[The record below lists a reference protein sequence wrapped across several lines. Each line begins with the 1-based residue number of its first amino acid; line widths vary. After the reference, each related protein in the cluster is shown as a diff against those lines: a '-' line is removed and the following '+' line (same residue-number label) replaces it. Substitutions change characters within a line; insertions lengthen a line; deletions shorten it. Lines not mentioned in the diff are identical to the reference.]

1 MAARLTDRRHACWL
15 AVLLAFVL
23 AAAAC
28 GGGDDDGESQPSQAV
43 ETTETAAP
51 SEPADP
57 GDGAAAAVDDDGD
70 GAGEAAPA
78 PSDTEPDVAEEQEQ
92 LTAPV
97 DTTTT
102 TTAPPPAEDGED
114 GEEAVVEAPAEPEPQ
129 FGGTLRVA
137 VEAEGDSLNPT
148 SGSFAVSAY
157 VMTYPIFEPVA
168 YWDPRGNWIP
178 YLAESFTPI
187 NGGESWQMK
196 LREGVRFH
204 DGTELD
210 ADDVIAT
217 YEAQLLDLEVSLAV
231 RPFYPETGGVVKVD
245 DLTVQFNPL
254 QPMAYFPQFITS
266 QLGMIPPSEWLAR
279 ALEDPTLNQFPVGTG
294 PFMIESRVQD
304 ERTVLVRNPDY
315 WAADITDVYLDRI
328 EVYPITDTVIAAER
342 LAAGDI
348 DLMVTSNSDAILT
361 LRDSADAGVR
371 TIENLRSSEDF
382 AMMNVQQPPFNDIR
396 ARQALT
402 FATDRDAYV
411 ALIRQGT
418 APPADSMF
426 HPDLIW
432 HNPNVKQETNM
443 PERAG
448 PLVAAYCA
456 DNPGDYEWPVFT
468 GQRRAHCTDGKIN
481 MELQFSGPSVAQTR
495 IAELL
500 IDGWEDYF
508 NVHQNELLQDEH
520 ITETAI
526 GFFNVVTWRQFGAV
540 DPDNDVLWIQCDSI
554 DLISLNWPR
563 DCDPERDALLY
574 EQRRI
579 DDLDRRV
586 EIWHQISE
594 DLRDSY
600 TYIFFNHANWTI
612 GARDNVHNI
621 CGQTSP
627 DGVELFCNNQG
638 RVQLHQVW
646 LS

>member
-1 MAARLTDRRHACWL
+1 MTIRRINKPWRWW
-15 AVLLAFVL
+15 L
-23 AAAAC
+23 AAALAFSLIAGAC
-28 GGGDDDGESQPSQAV
+28 GGTGDDGESQPSQAV

-51 SEPADP
+51 SESADSGAADDDRP
-57 GDGAAAAVDDDGD
+57 VEADGAGD
-70 GAGEAAPA
+70 GAGEAAAAPA
-78 PSDTEPDVAEEQEQ
+78 DAEPEEQEP
-92 LTAPV
+92 LVAPV

-102 TTAPPPAEDGED
+102 TTAPPPAED

-137 VEAEGDSLNPT
+137 VEAEGDSLNPAA
-148 SGSFAVSAY
+148 GNFAVSAY
-157 VMTYPIFEPVA
+157 VMTYPVFDPVA
-168 YWDPRGNWIP
+168 YWDTQGRWIP

-204 DGTELD
+204 DGSTLD

-217 YEAQLLDLEVSLAV
+217 YEAQLLDPVVSLAV
-231 RPFYPETGGVVKVD
+231 RPFFPETGGVVRID
-245 DLTVQFNPL
+245 DLTVQYNPL
-254 QPMAYFPQFITS
+254 KPMAYFPQFVTS
-266 QLGMIPPSEWLAR
+266 QLGMIAPSEWLAR
-279 ALEDPTLNQFPVGTG
+279 AREDATLNQFPVGTG

-304 ERTVLVRNPDY
+304 EKTVLVRNPDY
-315 WAADITDVYLDRI
+315 WAADITDIYLDRI
-328 EVYPITDTVIAAER
+328 EVEPTTDTVIAAER
-342 LAAGDI
+342 LAAGEI

-361 LRDSADAGVR
+361 LRDYGDAGVR
-371 TIENLRSSEDF
+371 TIENVRSSEDF
-382 AMMNVQQPPFNDIR
+382 AMMNIQQPPFNDIR

-402 FATDRDAYV
+402 FATNRDAYV

-418 APPADSMF
+418 APAADSMF
-426 HPDLIW
+426 HPDLVW
-432 HNPNVKQETNM
+432 HNPDVKQETDM
-443 PERAG
+443 PEKAG

-456 DNPGDYEWPVFT
+456 DNPGDYEWPVFS
-468 GQRRAHCTDGKIN
+468 GERRAHCTDGRIN
-481 MELQFSGPSVAQTR
+481 VELQYSGPSVAQTR
-495 IAELL
+495 IADLL

-508 NVHQNELLQDEH
+508 NVTQQELLQDDH
-520 ITETAI
+520 IVETAL

-554 DLISLNWPR
+554 DIISLNWPR

-612 GARDNVHNI
+612 GARDNVHNV

-638 RVQLHQVW
+638 RVQLHQIW